1 MKVHRRNKLADVF
14 FRASKDALD
23 NITSAFDFVHPLN
36 VSLRYTRSVIAGAL
50 ADNPDL
56 TTADFQRMIDPNNI
70 VHGVNYN
77 RAFIDTAWIS
87 QEESLA
93 WLLLN
98 NLFAIH
104 EGWAQR
110 LFEDIF
116 SGFHYTDRFIKNL
129 EFPGLTNKFLSYY
142 VTNGK
147 KSVALDGAFWGVYKA
162 KSHLDFS
169 KLENYMLCYRY
180 FKEARNC
187 YMHHNFVASQKL
199 IDAYN
204 DYIPVATTTDLDV
217 SEVPEIAPPVLGQP
231 VQLRLRDVIGFSQL
245 VRRII
250 IISDINLLCTTA
262 AEKEFFD
269 RTPSNWTCRTLSG
282 NPSRAKGQINRYSE
296 KAGFLKSQWT
306 ADYQNL
312 LINHGIFSL

>member
-1 MKVHRRNKLADVF
+1 MSDVF
-14 FRASKDALD
+14 FRASNDALD
-23 NITSAFDFVHPLN
+23 NITAAFDFVHPVN
-36 VSLRYTRSVIAGAL
+36 VSMRYARRVITEAL
-50 ADNPDL
+50 GNNSEL
-56 TTADFQRMIDPNNI
+56 TSSDFQMMIDPDNL

-77 RAFIDTAWIS
+77 RAFVETSWEN

-110 LFEDIF
+110 LYEDIF
-116 SGFHYTDRFIKNL
+116 SSYHYSDRFIKNL
-129 EFPGLTNKFLSYY
+129 EFPGLTNKFTNYY
-142 VTNGK
+142 CTSTK
-147 KSVALDGAFWGVYKA
+147 TSVALDGAFFSVYRA
-162 KSHLDFS
+162 KSGLDFS
-169 KLENYMLCYRY
+169 KLENYMLCYRF

-204 DYIPVATTTDLDV
+204 DFLPVATTADLDV
-217 SEVPEIAPPVLGQP
+217 SEVPQILAPALGQH
-231 VQLRLRDVIGFSQL
+231 VQLSLRGVIGFSQL

-250 IISDINLLCTTA
+250 IISDINLLRATA

-269 RTPSNWTCRTLSG
+269 RVPAGWTCRTLSG
-282 NPSRAKGQINRYSE
+282 SPSHAKGQINRFSG
-296 KAGFLKSQWT
+296 KAGFLKSSWT
-306 ADYQNL
+306 ADYQQL
-312 LINHGIFSL
+312 LIDNGIFSL

>member
-1 MKVHRRNKLADVF
+1 MADVF

-36 VSLRYTRSVIAGAL
+36 VSLRYTRSVIAEAL

-116 SGFHYTDRFIKNL
+116 R
-129 EFPGLTNKFLSYY
+129 
-142 VTNGK
+142 
-147 KSVALDGAFWGVYKA
+147 
-162 KSHLDFS
+162 
-169 KLENYMLCYRY
+169 
-180 FKEARNC
+180 
-187 YMHHNFVASQKL
+187 
-199 IDAYN
+199 
-204 DYIPVATTTDLDV
+204 
-217 SEVPEIAPPVLGQP
+217 
-231 VQLRLRDVIGFSQL
+231 
-245 VRRII
+245 
-250 IISDINLLCTTA
+250 
-262 AEKEFFD
+262 
-269 RTPSNWTCRTLSG
+269 
-282 NPSRAKGQINRYSE
+282 
-296 KAGFLKSQWT
+296 
-306 ADYQNL
+306 
-312 LINHGIFSL
+312 